1 MYQTVCSDNEIAE
14 YPTMLYFKKGK
25 LFRKYQGSRQLDDFN
40 SFLEGILLQDSDGVV
55 DIGMATKMTKERLVN
70 WVYLGVQYWRNFNS
84 LSSLIFFID
93 FGLMRWLKFSRRH
106 NFICYIFYILFKC
119 SYLIVFKSVLNLTV
133 LETRV
138 GQDIDNIK
146 LWKCNEE
153 KLFIICKVFCAMV
166 SWLTYNLI

>member
-70 WVYLGVQYWRNFNS
+70 WVYLGVQY
-84 LSSLIFFID
+84 
-93 FGLMRWLKFSRRH
+93 
-106 NFICYIFYILFKC
+106 
-119 SYLIVFKSVLNLTV
+119 
-133 LETRV
+133 
-138 GQDIDNIK
+138 
-146 LWKCNEE
+146 
-153 KLFIICKVFCAMV
+153 
-166 SWLTYNLI
+166 